1 VEYKDCGE
9 ELLLEGNPHG
19 DGDFDDDERLEWLT
33 KAAEVINKR
42 LEKE

>member
-19 DGDFDDDERLEWLT
+19 DGDFDDDER
-33 KAAEVINKR
+33 AAEVINKR